1 MVIQEEDISLF
12 SSKTG
17 IEEGKSD
24 ETCKDNCD
32 AIIQLTLE
40 NDRPKEIHTCKTA
53 FTEIGRN
60 MEFAVKQACLLL
72 IIWKGF

>member
-32 AIIQLTLE
+32 AIIQLTRWIFKI
-40 NDRPKEIHTCKTA
+40 DRPKEIHICKTA

-60 MEFAVKQACLLL
+60 IEFAVK
-72 IIWKGF
+72 